1 MSIFKQP
8 FVIFFIV
15 LVLVYIIDLLPNY
28 DNEFVDSNWFH
39 IILIGAALYLAEHN
53 ISLAIAFLLF
63 YLLVTETK
71 YHKKWLKMFEK
82 IPVDNVI
89 KTKCKV
95 REVEPS
101 LTVPAIDNSIKTQ
114 QTMSAFA
121 GKEWRTC

>member
-1 MSIFKQP
+1 M
-8 FVIFFIV
+8 
-15 LVLVYIIDLLPNY
+15 YIIDLLPNY

-39 IILIGAALYLAEHN
+39 IILIGSALYLAEHN

-82 IPVDNVI
+82 VPVDNVI

-101 LTVPAIDNSIKTQ
+101 WTVPAIDNSIKTQ

>member
-39 IILIGAALYLAEHN
+39 IILIGSALYLAEHN

-82 IPVDNVI
+82 VPVDNVI

-101 LTVPAIDNSIKTQ
+101 WTVPTVDNSIKSQ